1 MIRTQLKN
9 QFVVY
14 IEFRTSPCS
23 NRDKLFDDLKTTWS
37 GTVFRC
43 IEWWFKQVVTSES
56 TCLCKHSPDSRIQ
69 EILKT
74 QYNFAAVLRSLCSS
88 ISTWAFHFRDSAAAA
103 VGNRFL
109 CFPIKGTLRL
119 VWWCWSVERKILYQM
134 RQPRFR
140 SESGAPILPL
150 NDPLCLDKDP
160 KDVLEQLDSMFG
172 NAGLC
177 CLQRDK
183 DDETLPNR
191 SNWA

>member
-1 MIRTQLKN
+1 MIRIQLKN
-9 QFVVY
+9 QVVNY
-14 IEFRTSPCS
+14 FEFRTSLCS

-37 GTVFRC
+37 GTRC
-43 IEWWFKQVVTSES
+43 IEWWFKQVITSES

-119 VWWCWSVERKILYQM
+119 VRWWWSVEMKISSQM
-134 RQPRFR
+134 HFDPSPEHQFCF
-140 SESGAPILPL
+140 
-150 NDPLCLDKDP
+150 ND
-160 KDVLEQLDSMFG
+160 F
-172 NAGLC
+172 
-177 CLQRDK
+177 
-183 DDETLPNR
+183 TTH
-191 SNWA
+191 